1 MKKNLE
7 KIFASASI
15 VVAIVLIMVLIITAF
30 GGISTD
36 EFDSQLVRGLLI
48 TLAILYFILAGVA
61 LALMFIVG
69 DAVKEIVIHTEQK
82 GSMRVSVGVVNK
94 MVKQTCKE
102 VDGVKCKKVAL
113 ISDEYGVR
121 LKLSVK
127 IIDKEVVETET
138 YLRTL
143 LEDVFMG
150 EFGFRFHTIEIKITS
165 LQPKYK
171 ADQAVIDER
180 VKEKLAQ
187 IKEQQDAQ
195 LAAQEAQAEAAT
207 SVETEYDSVVVD
219 EGAQDAETA
228 VADIVEDEEVVSETE
243 EDTAVAEDEIDK

>member
-127 IIDKEVVETET
+127 IVDKEVVETET

-195 LAAQEAQAEAAT
+195 LAAQQAEEAT
-207 SVETEYDSVVVD
+207 SVESVEAIATV
-219 EGAQDAETA
+219 EEAAQDDETA
-228 VADIVEDEEVVSETE
+228 VAGIAKDEESVMDMGAD
-243 EDTAVAEDEIDK
+243 EDTAVVDDETDK